1 MSNNTI
7 IAVAVTAA
15 VGVFLAY
22 KIFFSEKVPLK
33 EKKTKE
39 NKEKKTK
46 ENNAEQE
53 IKKPDVKDDD
63 KGQANSDPNSPQTTA
78 VVDTSS
84 KAQKPVSAADSIL
97 HIADDFIVAK
107 KRGDEEWISDK
118 KVTNCMICDIKF
130 TMVRR

>member
-1 MSNNTI
+1 MSNTNTI

-15 VGVFLAY
+15 VGAFLAY
-22 KIFFSEKVPLK
+22 RIFFSEKVPIK
-33 EKKTKE
+33 EKE
-39 NKEKKTK
+39 TK

-53 IKKPDVKDDD
+53 IRKPDDDVDVKDDD

>member
-1 MSNNTI
+1 MRDLISRGGDP
-7 IAVAVTAA
+7 A
-15 VGVFLAY
+15 
-22 KIFFSEKVPLK
+22 P

-39 NKEKKTK
+39 NKEDNPIKEKKTK
-46 ENNAEQE
+46 EDDAEQE
-53 IKKPDVKDDD
+53 IRKPDVKDDD
-63 KGQANSDPNSPQTTA
+63 QAQANSDPNSPQTTA

-84 KAQKPVSAADSIL
+84 KAQKPASADDSIL
-97 HIADDFIVAK
+97 RIADDFIVAK